1 MIKTEKSSKLRY
13 NSKLLEK
20 QGNKYTKAEREKLE
34 KLYEEKITPTT
45 EEYTLIKGKIINIR
59 ENGAVLDIGLKSDGV
74 LPISELR
81 GLPDLKV
88 GDEIEVYLEAKE
100 DKSGNPI
107 ISRKKANLVKAWE
120 LIQEALENKTVL
132 QGLVK
137 RRTKGGLI
145 VDINGIEAFLPGSQ
159 IDVSPILD
167 FDKFI
172 GNTID
177 VAVIKIKHAN
187 DNVVVSHK
195 VLIEKEIESQ
205 KISIINNLEKGQ
217 ILEGTVKN
225 VTNFGVFIDLG
236 GVDGLLH
243 ITDISWSKVTNPESM
258 FQRGQKVKVV
268 VTDFDE
274 AKKRISLGMKQLTP
288 HPWDSLPE
296 DIKEGSIVKGKIVNL
311 TDYGA
316 FLEIQKGVEGLV
328 HVSEMSWSQYINSPK
343 DYVKLG
349 DQLEAKVL
357 SIDREN
363 KKMSLGLKQ
372 LTSMPWSNEI
382 AGKKYPVGTK
392 HKGIVR
398 NITNFGAF
406 IELEP
411 GLEGLL
417 HISDMSW
424 TKKINHPS
432 ELLKVGDEIEIQVLT
447 LDIDNKKLT
456 LGIKQL
462 EEDPWDTFEE
472 VFKEGST
479 HKGTII
485 KKMSRGATVE
495 LPYGIEGYVPK
506 KSLIKE
512 NKKEAEVGDVLDF
525 VVLEFVKDEHRI
537 VLSHTDT
544 FEKKPKKKPAN
555 FNKKNQPSRNLV
567 TATKSTLGDIEELS
581 MLKEQISK
589 KNNKTVSNESQKQTN
604 EEKSSVKEETQKNA
618 SKNKADEKEE
628 KKMEQKNESKID
640 NINKTEEKKEVDKK
654 VEENKEAK
662 NKTVDKKVEDKKE
675 AEKNTED
682 KKEAEKNIEDK
693 KEADK
698 NIEDKKETDKNIED
712 KKEADK
718 NIEDKKAKEEE
729 EIVKKK

>member
-1 MIKTEKSSKLRY
+1 MIKTEKSSKLIY
-13 NSKLLEK
+13 NSKSLERY
-20 QGNKYTKAEREKLE
+20 GNKYTKEEREKLA
-34 KLYEEKITPTT
+34 KLYDKIIPDA
-45 EEYTLIKGKIINIR
+45 EEYSIIKAKVISIR
-59 ENGAVLDIGLKSDGV
+59 QNGAVLDIGLKSDGV
-74 LPISELR
+74 LPLSELR
-81 GLPDLKV
+81 GLTDLKP
-88 GDEIEVYLEAKE
+88 GDEVEVYLESKE
-100 DKSGNPI
+100 DKSGNPV

-172 GNTID
+172 GNIID

-195 VLIEKEIESQ
+195 VLIEKEIEAQ

-288 HPWDSLPE
+288 HPWDSLSD

-316 FLEIQKGVEGLV
+316 FLEIKKGVEGLI

-343 DYVKLG
+343 DYVKIG
-349 DQLEAKVL
+349 DELEAKVL
-357 SIDREN
+357 SIDRDN

-382 AGKKYPVGTK
+382 AGKNYPVGTK
-392 HKGIVR
+392 HKGVVR

-406 IELEP
+406 IELQS

-432 ELLKVGDEIEIQVLT
+432 EMLKVGDKIDVQVLT

-472 VFKEGST
+472 VFKEDSI

-506 KSLIKE
+506 KGLFKE

-537 VLSHTDT
+537 VLSHTET
-544 FEKKPKKKPAN
+544 FEKKEKKKQNN
-555 FNKKNQPSRNLV
+555 FNRKPAASRNLV

-581 MLKEQISK
+581 MLKEQFSK
-589 KNNKTVSNESQKQTN
+589 KKEEENIKEEVKTNKKEKLSESEKKEKTKVSNNSKLVEDNKIKKE
-604 EEKSSVKEETQKNA
+604 EEKVNVKKE
-618 SKNKADEKEE
+618 EKEE
-628 KKMEQKNESKID
+628 EKVNVKKEEKEEEKVNVKKEEKEEEKV
-640 NINKTEEKKEVDKK
+640 NVKKEEKEEEKVNVKKEEKVNVVKEEEKKEEKVTNDKDSK
-654 VEENKEAK
+654 R
-662 NKTVDKKVEDKKE
+662 KK
-675 AEKNTED
+675 
-682 KKEAEKNIEDK
+682 
-693 KEADK
+693 
-698 NIEDKKETDKNIED
+698 
-712 KKEADK
+712 
-718 NIEDKKAKEEE
+718 
-729 EIVKKK
+729 